1 MGTETKEK
9 TVLDL
14 NAASEVAQDYKLL
27 QARNS
32 KAYVATMVDIC
43 SAVNHCPMGKMKNL
57 DVDELRS
64 QTGHLLYF
72 SIKGVEDAIPC
83 DVEYVPQLY
92 SHFRKPTI
100 LVLKRIQKFLMAP
113 HRRVLGRLEREQALE
128 KIMDMGAFDVSQKIR
143 LALDEMRRYEGMSKM
158 VKGGGRKLDILMQA
172 LKVPSRA
179 RFELLLVDRILRD
192 PHHLRHNEAI
202 KWLASSKFK
211 GNRNAVHSLV
221 NNGFQM
227 LDNAGNRIL
236 EIMEDLS
243 GLQFPRDT
251 AAVDVHQNWYSL
263 GKAMP
268 RGEEFV
274 KTFTAEEKVEH
285 KIKRLTYPMV
295 RVGWDVE
302 RMRAQKDRL
311 LVDLNVAKIQAAQLS
326 NMFFDLEKK
335 IANATKPDGEV
346 MVAIETDF
354 KNGMLSTRERDD
366 AEVWVRE
373 NKIKLQELM
382 MEIYEALHELKQKKP
397 DIALPAE
404 LEDTITRIKSGH
416 AGDRKEQLKGFE
428 TEIDKLSIVDITKKV
443 SAIER
448 KMDAPD
454 GTVLQELHD
463 TRQELL
469 QRIDHISIKNIDFH
483 KKVRNAYQD
492 FQEYENKVLELYQM
506 EEQLEQMR
514 VNVEKWLLGC
524 FRSVTYISVPE
535 KTLAGCMDVLIE
547 DMLLHLKKLELN
559 AIDADDFQKSLDA
572 AMKLAPD
579 DGLLHLDYLLQEI
592 NAVPRS
598 DQMLSALHD
607 WEKDLGKAEIA
618 KKETWVLEND
628 EKLQKVADQARA
640 ELRERINGSTKS
652 VPRRLRFE
660 VFGLSDCLAANLL
673 SILHG
678 LMATEP
684 RLANAQEG
692 EMLVKSLQSLEAQV
706 LDAQKTTKPDGDA
719 FKKLKQMEEH
729 GQIEPEVAASLY
741 KELQLNFS
749 ELDQV
754 LEETSQGLKSVS
766 LSQNRFGAKKDT
778 GYLDVTLNIN
788 DLERLKD
795 VYDFIETVTMQD
807 IKRFCVSY
815 NLKSGLVTNLFE
827 QARKKDLSVP
837 KDVMQLFNTKAYK
850 AFKEKRYVSLALK
863 TAMMK
868 SSQEIFEAE
877 CQLLA
882 HTLNLVNPM
891 NIRKKASYM
900 AMVTLLGQAKEAD
913 HIMVKSLGLIWGR
926 VQTRLFKF
934 EVSNHQKNFEGN
946 RTALMNDVKD
956 VSGDKFKR

>member
-1 MGTETKEK
+1 MGTEAKEN
-9 TVLDL
+9 TGLDL
-14 NAASEVAQDYKLL
+14 NAASEVAQDFKLL

-43 SAVNHCPMGKMKNL
+43 SAVNNCPMGKMKNL
-57 DVDELRS
+57 DVDELRN
-64 QTGHLLYF
+64 QTGHLLYYA
-72 SIKGVEDAIPC
+72 IKGVDDPIPC
-83 DVEYVPQLY
+83 DLEFVPQLH

-100 LVLKRIQKFLMAP
+100 LVLKRIQKFLMAT

-143 LALDEMRRYEGMSKM
+143 LALDEMRRYESMSKM

-192 PHHLRHNEAI
+192 PHHIRHNEAL
-202 KWLASSKFK
+202 KWLAQSKFK

-243 GLQFPRDT
+243 GLQFPRDNGSI
-251 AAVDVHQNWYSL
+251 DVHQNWYSL
-263 GKAMP
+263 GKALP

-326 NMFFDLEKK
+326 NLFFDLEKK
-335 IANATKPDGEV
+335 IASSTKPDGEV
-346 MVAIETDF
+346 MIAIETDF
-354 KNGMLSTRERDD
+354 NNGMLSTRERDD
-366 AEVWVRE
+366 AEAWVRE

-382 MEIYEALHELKQKKP
+382 MEIYESLHELKEKNPK
-397 DIALPAE
+397 IALPAE
-404 LEDTITRIKSGH
+404 LEDTISRIKSGH
-416 AGDRKEQLKGFE
+416 AGDRQEQLKGFE
-428 TEIDKLSIVDITKKV
+428 TEIDKLSIADIAKKV
-443 SAIER
+443 SSLES
-448 KMDAPD
+448 KMDSPNEE
-454 GTVLQELHD
+454 VFSELFAA
-463 TRQELL
+463 RGELV
-469 QRIDHISIKNIDFH
+469 QRINHISIRNIDFH

-492 FQEYENKVLELYQM
+492 FEEYENKVLELYGM

-514 VNVEKWLLGC
+514 INVEKWLLNC
-524 FRSVTYISVPE
+524 FRTVSFVSVPE
-535 KTLAGCMDVLIE
+535 KTLAGGMEVVIEAMLI
-547 DMLLHLKKLELN
+547 DLKKLDYGAIN
-559 AIDADDFQKSLDA
+559 ADMFQESLDK
-572 AMKLAPD
+572 AMKMEEE

-598 DQMLSALHD
+598 DQLLSALHD
-607 WEKDLGKAEIA
+607 WEKDLGKAEVA
-618 KKETWVLEND
+618 KKESWVLDND
-628 EKLQKVADQARA
+628 AKLQEIGDKARS
-640 ELRERINGSTKS
+640 ELRERINSSKKPLS
-652 VPRRLRFE
+652 RRLRFE
-660 VFGLSDCLAANLL
+660 VFGLSDCLAENLL
-673 SILHG
+673 NILHG
-678 LMATEP
+678 LLSTEP

-706 LDAQKTTKPDGDA
+706 IEAQKTTKPDGEA
-719 FKKLKQMEEH
+719 FKKLKQMEQN
-729 GQIEPEVAASLY
+729 GQIESSVAQELF
-741 KELQLNFS
+741 KELKLNFS

-766 LSQNRFGAKKDT
+766 LSQNRFGAKKETD
-778 GYLDVTLNIN
+778 YLDVTLNIN

-815 NLKSGLVTNLFE
+815 NLKSGLVSNLFE
-827 QARKKDLSVP
+827 KARKKDLSVP
-837 KDVMQLFNTKAYK
+837 KDILALFNTKAYK
-850 AFKEKRYVSLALK
+850 AFKEKRYISLSLK
-863 TAMMK
+863 TLMMK

-877 CQLLA
+877 CQLLC

-900 AMVTLLGQAKEAD
+900 GIVTILGQAKEAD
-913 HIMVKSLGLIWGR
+913 HQMVKALGLIWGR
-926 VQTRLFKF
+926 VQSRLFKF
-934 EVSNHQKNFEGN
+934 EPINHKKNFEGN
-946 RTALMNDVKD
+946 RTAIMNDVKD